1 MSSLSDYARGNLGR
15 EWGRPHNLVW
25 RQFNLWLTIATCVG
39 SYLICLAV
47 AGAAFF
53 IVTSPFLGT
62 VLRFLEPP
70 ATARTASAAPPAEAP
85 ARP

>member
-1 MSSLSDYARGNLGR
+1 MSALGEYSRGNLGR
-15 EWGRPHNLVW
+15 KWGRPHSL
-25 RQFNLWLTIATCVG
+25 RRRFLHQLFTGAAIVG
-39 SYLICLAV
+39 SWLV
-47 AGAAFF
+47 VMVMAGAAFF

-85 ARP
+85 TRP

>member
-1 MSSLSDYARGNLGR
+1 MSALQDYARGNLGR
-15 EWGRPHNLVW
+15 EWGRPHSLV
-25 RQFNLWLTIATCVG
+25 RRRLTLWLTIVAWVG

-70 ATARTASAAPPAEAP
+70 ITTAAAAAAPPDTP

>member
-1 MSSLSDYARGNLGR
+1 
-15 EWGRPHNLVW
+15 
-25 RQFNLWLTIATCVG
+25 VG

-70 ATARTASAAPPAEAP
+70 ITTAAAQAAPPVTPE
-85 ARP
+85 RP

>member
-1 MSSLSDYARGNLGR
+1 MSALGDYSRGNLGR
-15 EWGRPHNLVW
+15 EWGRPHSLRRRLVN
-25 RQFNLWLTIATCVG
+25 QVITSATIIGSWLIVM
-39 SYLICLAV
+39 AV
-47 AGAAFF
+47 AGASFF

-70 ATARTASAAPPAEAP
+70 ITTAAAPAAPPVTP

>member
-1 MSSLSDYARGNLGR
+1 MSALGDYARGNLGR
-15 EWGRPHNLVW
+15 EWGRPHSLVR
-25 RQFNLWLTIATCVG
+25 RQFNLWLTIVAWVG

-70 ATARTASAAPPAEAP
+70 ITTAAAPAAPPVTP

>member
-1 MSSLSDYARGNLGR
+1 MSALGDYTRGNLGR
-15 EWGRPHNLVW
+15 EWGRPHSLVR
-25 RQFNLWLTIATCVG
+25 RQFNLWLTIVAWVG

-70 ATARTASAAPPAEAP
+70 ITTAAAPAAPPVTP
-85 ARP
+85 DRP